1 MNNLAHSI
9 MQDLAG
15 KSCSVEAHEIKHP
28 YMGFLQMCASPS
40 ILVDAPHFFVSQ
52 TDIPDFAIAY
62 FGAEPY
68 EGLSEV
74 SAHQVNSLSDL
85 QYELDEMKD
94 STAPK
99 LIIAELAHLGLDRP
113 AALQLIADY
122 LEDGDMWDEQ
132 VLISVEAAIS
142 WSPPSFEQ
150 AAARSEGRMFRQG
163 YTAEVHTFDIVDQ
176 IPQ

>member
-9 MQDLAG
+9 KQDLAG

-40 ILVDAPHFFVSQ
+40 ILVDAPHFFISQ
-52 TDIPDFAIAY
+52 TDIPDFDIAY
-62 FGAEPY
+62 FGPDDYAGMTGADSHKVTTLAE
-68 EGLSEV
+68 
-74 SAHQVNSLSDL
+74 L

-94 STAPK
+94 RTAPR

-113 AALQLIADY
+113 AALNMIADY

-132 VLISVEAAIS
+132 VLISIEASTS

-150 AAARSEGRMFRQG
+150 ATGRSEGRMFRQG
-163 YTAEVHTFDIVDQ
+163 YTAEVHTFDIADQ
-176 IPQ
+176 LQ